1 MKRTVHG
8 QYVAVYAR
16 CSTED
21 QTRHGV
27 TLPAQVERLEAY
39 CAAMRPGEEVRVI
52 VDEGVSAKS
61 LERPALKALLADVR
75 RGLVRTVVTLK
86 LDRLTRSVRD
96 LADLLDLF
104 EKYGVPL
111 CSLTESLDTSTA
123 SGRLML
129 NLLASVSQWERE
141 AIAER
146 TSFALA
152 HKRRNGSVYGPVPFG
167 YRRIGA
173 KLAVDDDQQAL
184 LARIREMRDA
194 GSSIRKVCAWLNNNG
209 VKTPR
214 GCSRWFPNTLH
225 QVLSSKADE
234 VVVA

>member
-1 MKRTVHG
+1 MKRSVHV
-8 QYVAVYAR
+8 QYVAIYAR

-21 QTRHGV
+21 QAREGV
-27 TLPAQVERLEAY
+27 TLPAQIERLKSY
-39 CAAMRPGEEVRVI
+39 CAAMRPGEEVRVV
-52 VDEGVSAKS
+52 VDGGVSAKT
-61 LERPALKALLADVR
+61 LDRPALKALLADVR
-75 RGLVRTVVTLK
+75 LGKVRTVVTLK

-104 EKYGVPL
+104 ERHGVAL

-141 AIAER
+141 AIGER

-152 HKRRNGSVYGPVPFG
+152 HKRRNGAVYGPVPFG
-167 YRRIGA
+167 YRREGSR
-173 KLAVDDDQQAL
+173 LALDAAQQET
-184 LARIREMRDA
+184 LARIRRMRDQ
-194 GSSIRKVCAWLNNNG
+194 GQSIRSVCAWLNENG

-214 GCSRWFPNTLH
+214 GCARWFPNTL
-225 QVLSSKADE
+225 QQILTSKAGE